1 MHGVHHDWNQVT
13 FCTYSTLYSLTGL
26 IIGFI
31 CTYIDII
38 QVLSDHNL
46 TFDLQSYPATIK
58 HIPLIAAKFPK
69 VSLKNNFV

>member
-1 MHGVHHDWNQVT
+1 M
-13 FCTYSTLYSLTGL
+13 YSLTGL